1 MRTNDLF
8 SQVMKTLDQDNRFIL
23 CTIYFKVVEQ
33 IHKMGVEKTNY
44 IAVSRRIAAELFTT
58 HPHIDTPSIREA
70 ITNNY
75 N

>member
-23 CTIYFKVVEQ
+23 CTIYFKVVQQ
-33 IHKMGVEKTNY
+33 IQKMGVHQTNY
-44 IAVSRRIAAELFTT
+44 IVVARRIAAELFTT
-58 HPHIDTPSIREA
+58 HPHIDTNTIREA